1 MVVSDIVFFIIH
13 TAILL
18 VTVLVGGP
26 DHALAVKLLLAHLIK
41 PILLIVA
48 VCHDSCDLLSRSQV
62 FLLLTIWAH
71 CILILV

>member
-1 MVVSDIVFFIIH
+1 MVPDIIFFVIH
-13 TAILL
+13 AAIFL

-26 DHALAVKLLLAHLIK
+26 DHALAVKLLLTHLVE
-41 PILLIVA
+41 PVLLVVA
-48 VCHDSCDLLSRSQV
+48 VCHDACDLLSRSQV